1 MYRFDMVFSYWIVTW
16 WLLHLAGFITS
27 SPKLALLLALIE
39 NVVFALV
46 LALTAK
52 TLSLLGFLGVSCI
65 IKVLPLWSVWNEK
78 IRWSQDVTNLLCLVV
93 VYWMYVFV
101 VEGID
106 PITVYRRIWKAL
118 QGGQLDPKWTP
129 GMSFVNDIQRL

>member
-52 TLSLLGFLGVSCI
+52 TSSLLGFLGVSCI

-101 VEGID
+101 VEGIN
-106 PITVYRRIWKAL
+106 PITVYRRIWEAL